1 MDIYRRFGGKL
12 NMEALA
18 GSKHFYFATA
28 VCDSQGEN
36 AHGWAI
42 SDSYWHLAVGCSAPG
57 NQAKIISVLDEL

>member
-1 MDIYRRFGGKL
+1 
-12 NMEALA
+12 MEALA